1 MQIASRQAPET
12 ASNPSLG
19 QALLQGLNV
28 PLAAL
33 RAAMELL
40 ARDLVDD
47 DPRTGT
53 VVGALEEV
61 HRMGCTVQELVEY
74 STTPRPMPLK
84 CTVEEIV
91 YSARQRLPLEQRER
105 IAITRAEHGASLTVD
120 GPLLA
125 KCLSRLVENALEA
138 GSGEVLLSVRRD
150 ETETVFATLNRDVEV
165 EIDWD
170 WAVSAFRTN
179 KPDHLGLGLTLVRR
193 DVELMGGE
201 LELSRTPQGETS
213 ALVRVPNQPSPTDDE
228 EPLP

>member
-1 MQIASRQAPET
+1 M
-12 ASNPSLG
+12 
-19 QALLQGLNV
+19 NV

-33 RAAMELL
+33 RAAMEHL

-47 DPRTGT
+47 DPRSGT
-53 VVGALEEV
+53 VIGALEEV
-61 HRMGCTVQELVEY
+61 NRMGRTVQELVEY
-74 STTPRPMPLK
+74 STPPRPMPLK

-91 YSARQRLPLEQRER
+91 YSARQRLPHEQRGR
-105 IAITRAEHGASLTVD
+105 IAIAREERGASLTVD

-125 KCLSRLVENALEA
+125 KCLSRLIENALEA
-138 GSGEVLLSVRRD
+138 GSGEVLLSVRRN
-150 ETETVFATLNRDVEV
+150 ETETVFATLNRDVRA

-170 WAVSAFRTN
+170 WALSAFRTN

-201 LELSRTPQGETS
+201 LELSHTPGGETS
-213 ALVRVPNQPSPTDDE
+213 ALVRVPNQPSPTDEE